1 MDIITEQLI
10 DRFIADE
17 MLPEE
22 QQAFIKRMEL
32 EPELKEQVIV
42 RKLLLE
48 AEAIKTEQEEY
59 DFTSSNIASRAAAY
73 PRRSFI
79 PIMLLMLILAAGI
92 YWGGSFQ
99 YETQKILADCYE
111 RPKLEFVRQNIDPDV
126 SCEGK
131 EQIIARLYTEGELEK
146 VVDFYHKELNDS
158 ILTNF
163 SPRMLLCVGASLFEK
178 GTSSEFMHLYA
189 MLKGTSCREDADWL
203 LLCYYLKQNKR
214 SRAMELATQ
223 IEKSKGMHSREAQT
237 VYKALKEK
245 RWF

>member
-10 DRFIADE
+10 DRFITDE
-17 MLPEE
+17 MMPEE
-22 QQAFIKRMEL
+22 QQAFIERMER
-32 EPELKEQVIV
+32 EPELKEQVIA

-48 AEAIKTEQEEY
+48 AEAIRTEQVEC
-59 DFTSSNIASRAAAY
+59 DFASSNIARAAAY

-79 PIMLLMLILAAGI
+79 PIMLLMLILAIGI

-99 YETQKILADCYE
+99 YETQKILTDCYE
-111 RPKLEFVRQNIDPDV
+111 RPKLDFVRQNIDPGV
-126 SCEGK
+126 PCEGK
-131 EQIIARLYTEGELEK
+131 ERIVARLYAEGELEK

-178 GTSSEFMHLYA
+178 GTSAEFMHLYA
-189 MLKGTSCREDADWL
+189 ILKRTSCREDADWL
-203 LLCYYLKQNKR
+203 LLCYYLKQNER
-214 SRAMELATQ
+214 SRALELATQ